1 MNDHIPRFKC
11 ISFSNS
17 FVARHVGTHLV
28 NDPGKQRPHNVYR
41 LDFGG
46 LTLCYEPI
54 KNFRAAIQVKRQ
66 GTGWITELIPPSGVT
81 LKQRSFTV
89 NALVTNDTHLDLVP
103 DTEG

>member
-1 MNDHIPRFKC
+1 MNDYIRRFKY
-11 ISFSNS
+11 IPFPNS

-66 GTGWITELIPPSGVT
+66 GADES
-81 LKQRSFTV
+81 RSWFR
-89 NALVTNDTHLDLVP
+89 LVAWP
-103 DTEG
+103 